1 MEHPEKKGNKLP
13 RERRISRR
21 TRWMILIGGAVAVAA
36 AFVLLLPTIK
46 ARFPTQF
53 AESVQ
58 ADLTFRTLATGDVNV
73 LDSITVTHTDGEKY
87 TLLYRDQNLYLQ
99 GKDGDS
105 DLVNEG
111 YTDEIVQAA
120 TDIAVEDTVTENVS
134 EVSGYLKD
142 MGLEPPQITVKVVY
156 ANGKEV
162 ELQLGAQ
169 VPDTTYH
176 YYRWSGDTG
185 VYMCDSG
192 IYEAFEYT
200 AHMLM
205 PVEQPELVP
214 ALIDRLTIDTQTGG
228 TMECTFVAD
237 GTDAYLGTL
246 KQPYTY
252 PMDSEA
258 TTALLNALKNFRL
271 GTKLGP
277 VTADN
282 RAQYGLD
289 TPTSVVDVHQQK
301 GLNSK
306 IDAQGVLQSYQTEEQ
321 TIHLKFGAKDGEYF
335 YFCEYSGVCYRVSS
349 FLVTTLIN
357 ADPEK
362 YLSRAPAD
370 MGSANI
376 ASLAVQLG
384 NGALDVRATYNE
396 HVQANNQIETDQDG
410 NTVYDVTVTVNGTA
424 ISTDAFDS
432 LVSRLKQMTVSGRL
446 STADPPTGTPRWQMT
461 ITTTGGATRT
471 LAAYPMDAFSDVLVV
486 DGVAMHYL
494 NAEAIQIALA
504 ELYPAAKLTT
514 PKVG

>member
-1 MEHPEKKGNKLP
+1 MEHPEKKENKPP
-13 RERRISRR
+13 RKRRISKRA
-21 TRWMILIGGAVAVAA
+21 RWMILIGVALALAA

-46 ARFPTQF
+46 ARFPNQLTQ
-53 AESVQ
+53 SMNVN
-58 ADLTFRTLATGDVNV
+58 LTFKTLATGDAAA
-73 LDSITVTHTDGEKY
+73 LDSITVYHADGETY

-99 GKDGDS
+99 GHDGDS

-120 TDIAVEDTVTENVS
+120 TDIAVEDTVTEDGS
-134 EVSGYLKD
+134 EVSSYLKD

-156 ANGKEV
+156 ASGKEV
-162 ELQLGAQ
+162 QIQLGAL
-169 VPDTTYH
+169 VPGTTYH
-176 YYRWSGDTG
+176 YYRWSGDDG

-200 AHMLM
+200 AKMLL
-205 PVEQPELVP
+205 PVEQPTLVP
-214 ALIDRLTIDTQTGG
+214 ALIDRITLNTQTGG
-228 TMECTFVAD
+228 SMECTFVAD

-246 KQPYTY
+246 KAPYAY
-252 PMDSEA
+252 PMDSDA
-258 TTALLNALKNFRL
+258 TTALLNAFKNFRL

-282 RAQYGLD
+282 RAQYGFD

-301 GLNSK
+301 GLYGE
-306 IDAQGVLQSYQTEEQ
+306 IDSQGVLQSYQTEEQ
-321 TIHLKFGAKDGEYF
+321 TIRLKFGAKDGEYF
-335 YFCEYSGVCYRVSS
+335 YFCEYAGVCYRVSS
-349 FLVTTLIN
+349 FLVTPFIN

-370 MGSANI
+370 MGMASI
-376 ASLAVQLG
+376 ASIAVQLG
-384 NGALDVRATYNE
+384 NGALDVRATYTE
-396 HVQANNQIETDQDG
+396 HVQANNQIETDKDG
-410 NTVYDVTVTVNGTA
+410 NTIYDVTVTANGAA

-432 LVSRLKQMTVSGRL
+432 LVNRLKQMTVSGRIA
-446 STADPPTGTPRWQMT
+446 TTDPPTGTPRWQMT
-461 ITTTGGATRT
+461 MTTTGGATRT

-504 ELYPAAKLTT
+504 ELYPTAKLTT
-514 PKVG
+514 PKEG